1 MTLLN
6 LLQRVR
12 GTERSAPLARL
23 LAELDIQPFDTKSVE
38 HYKAEKKEKTFLSI
52 LTTMPGSGSWQE
64 IHTSTSRRFVSP
76 SITDPAGLLLTEE
89 VEMDAQA
96 RQQGWDLRFF
106 HDRCRLTVPHAI
118 FLRWRRMSIAEA
130 VATIGVPEYIANK
143 AAQIL
148 DKSPEA
154 VLEVDALESKV
165 RPYDPF
171 LIVKQGEEEYY
182 VEVWGDDE
190 REFSH

>member
-1 MTLLN
+1 
-6 LLQRVR
+6 
-12 GTERSAPLARL
+12 
-23 LAELDIQPFDTKSVE
+23 
-38 HYKAEKKEKTFLSI
+38 
-52 LTTMPGSGSWQE
+52 
-64 IHTSTSRRFVSP
+64 
-76 SITDPAGLLLTEE
+76 
-89 VEMDAQA
+89 
-96 RQQGWDLRFF
+96 
-106 HDRCRLTVPHAI
+106 
-118 FLRWRRMSIAEA
+118 MSIAEA